1 MAAARPRV
9 AKTRQRNRL
18 YDGAYSRQDLQ
29 KSDNH
34 RRKRSAEMKLTG
46 SFTPHGRGQTQAR
59 GRRLANARKQPHN
72 VLDRVAALF
81 EREQALVYDELIYG
95 RPTPKR
101 YRKAPKVTKGTLRGL
116 LRGRA

>member
-1 MAAARPRV
+1 MTAARPRV
-9 AKTRQRNRL
+9 AKQRQRDRL
-18 YDGAYSRQDLQ
+18 YDGAYSRTELQ

-34 RRKRSAEMKLTG
+34 RRRRSAELKLTG

-59 GRRLANARKQPHN
+59 GRRLADARKQPHN

-81 EREQALVYDELIYG
+81 QREQALVYDELIYG
-95 RPTPKR
+95 HRTPKT
-101 YRKAPKVTKGTLRGL
+101 YRKAPRVAKGTLRGL